1 MEKSEP
7 FYVVDDKKNLIHQL
21 YALQRRVTYL
31 EKKNDSF
38 KRFFYS
44 KMNKIKTI
52 ENNEQQIE
60 INEKNENEI
69 KELKS
74 EYINVYRRC
83 DDLNIVIQVYLVLGL
98 FGSFLLERFIGMFKV
113 SSF

>member
-1 MEKSEP
+1 MENSEP

-21 YALQRRVTYL
+21 HAVLRRVTYL

-52 ENNEQQIE
+52 ETNEYE
-60 INEKNENEI
+60 TETNEKNENDI
-69 KELKS
+69 NELKS
-74 EYINVYRRC
+74 NYINLYKEY
-83 DDLNIVIQVYLVLGL
+83 DTLNVNVHMYFV
-98 FGSFLLERFIGMFKV
+98 FGILTSFILERFIDLF
-113 SSF
+113 